1 MVGSLSM
8 KVSFCHFHFK
18 TIWKKKVSFIAI
30 RQGQKLGLLEIA
42 KGCAT
47 QSKRFFSFLIL
58 IKYIM
63 WMFCKN
69 LLSFYCLTIAITKSY
84 PNKLGR
90 LYGHDTIWPKKKK
103 SNFKE
108 YYLVWDLWFFLTY
121 FFRWHLIWVFFL
133 FSKKIKNKSKYAC
146 LKFRK

>member
-1 MVGSLSM
+1 MGIIIVGEWDSPWAWLEAWAWKWVFATSTL
-8 KVSFCHFHFK
+8 KPFG
-18 TIWKKKVSFIAI
+18 KKKVSFIAI

-90 LYGHDTIWPKKKK
+90 LYGHDTIWQKKKIQILR
-103 SNFKE
+103 N
-108 YYLVWDLWFFLTY
+108 
-121 FFRWHLIWVFFL
+121 I
-133 FSKKIKNKSKYAC
+133 I
-146 LKFRK
+146 